1 MRLHQQDEH
10 ISKHKVFLDSDNLP
24 KISVLMD
31 KVRSSRNVVFILTR
45 GFLTRPWCLLELATA
60 ICESKTLIPV
70 RLMNASR
77 GFDFQ
82 QARNCVHNLETE
94 LAATHPGAIDAI
106 RKEGFT
112 VDEVQAAIAIL
123 LDIVAVELNI
133 SLPEGV
139 VNAQYQEIFNKFEL

>member
-1 MRLHQQDEH
+1 M
-10 ISKHKVFLDSDNLP
+10 
-24 KISVLMD
+24 
-31 KVRSSRNVVFILTR
+31 
-45 GFLTRPWCLLELATA
+45 
-60 ICESKTLIPV
+60 IPV

-123 LDIVAVELNI
+123 LDIVAVELNT

-139 VNAQYQEIFNKFEL
+139 VNAQYQEIFNKLEL